1 MSFAAP
7 YLAVLDVKVALDGK
21 AIFVE
26 PVVHIQLR
34 LLSPYLDMHLLIY
47 LSWTFVTMVFVNCS
61 HMEAKYI
68 AHLI

>member
-26 PVVHIQLR
+26 SVVHIQLR
-34 LLSPYLDMHLLIY
+34 LLSPYLDMQFADLFIVDFCHYGL
-47 LSWTFVTMVFVNCS
+47 C
-61 HMEAKYI
+61 
-68 AHLI
+68 

>member
-26 PVVHIQLR
+26 SVVHIQLR
-34 LLSPYLDMHLLIY
+34 LLSPYLDMHFSDLFIVDVCHYGL
-47 LSWTFVTMVFVNCS
+47 C
-61 HMEAKYI
+61 
-68 AHLI
+68 